1 MAIQNDDSTLRRVQL
16 TKISI
21 GVHESFQSLES
32 IAQELELLSSMPDN
46 IPQDPRSQDGDPR
59 LRNNGMNDGYSDK
72 LDAPLSQLLA
82 SRRNGPILN
91 QDGKLLKPF
100 TLLDHRQR
108 LQHGVFQPDHN
119 LPTMTIDEYLEE
131 ERKRGGIIDGGG
143 PQSGQREV
151 VDEDDVDKADEAT
164 MKARAWDEFV
174 EENPKG
180 AGNRMNMG

>member
-1 MAIQNDDSTLRRVQL
+1 MPEDIAIDSR
-16 TKISI
+16 
-21 GVHESFQSLES
+21 
-32 IAQELELLSSMPDN
+32 A
-46 IPQDPRSQDGDPR
+46 QDGDPR
-59 LRNNGMNDGYSDK
+59 LRNGGMKDEYSDT

-82 SRRNGPILN
+82 SGRNGPILN
-91 QDGKLLKPF
+91 HDGKLLKPF

-108 LQHGVFQPDHN
+108 LQNGVFRPDHN

-143 PQSGQREV
+143 AQSGQREF
-151 VDEDDVDKADEAT
+151 VDEDDLDKADEAT